1 MKTGRVRSPGAVRQQ
16 MTERKWLEVEKLRT
30 ERFWQNER
38 TSYFGAITRA
48 WFQGWPRS
56 PYGSTDQHLHGS
68 NDNQEG
74 K

>member
-1 MKTGRVRSPGAVRQQ
+1 MGRVRSPGAVRKQ
-16 MTERKWLEVEKLRT
+16 MTERNWMKREKFLLK
-30 ERFWQNER
+30 RFWYSQR
-38 TSYFGAITRA
+38 THYYGAITRA